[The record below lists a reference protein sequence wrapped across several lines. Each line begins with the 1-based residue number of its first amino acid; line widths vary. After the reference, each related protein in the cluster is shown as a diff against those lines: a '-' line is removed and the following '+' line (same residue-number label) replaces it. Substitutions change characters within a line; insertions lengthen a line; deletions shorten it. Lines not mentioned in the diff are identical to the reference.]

1 MPRNLLLLQL
11 CMSPHGCEEEEEEE
25 EDQSHPMIPH
35 WDMMFSCELEHVCKR
50 ETVVCECL

>member
-1 MPRNLLLLQL
+1 MLQL